1 MGGGLEQKSADQMV
15 CVKRE
20 ERGVGH
26 SDPWG
31 QSRKERS
38 EGGNALK
45 FGKPRGWKKNER
57 LGTMTLPPTKLLRC
71 AELNKQEERAY
82 HGFEV
87 TDLSGE
93 H

>member
-20 ERGVGH
+20 EGGVGY

-38 EGGNALK
+38 EGANALE
-45 FGKPRGWKKNER
+45 FGKPGLGRKIRGLVR
-57 LGTMTLPPTKLLRC
+57 
-71 AELNKQEERAY
+71 
-82 HGFEV
+82 
-87 TDLSGE
+87 
-93 H
+93 